1 MNVGA
6 GHKSGTRSIYN
17 NDPSKSLP
25 ESFKS
30 AASNSG
36 MMKPFET
43 ITLSPSKFGSTENV
57 FAVLAEPWTP

>member
-36 MMKPFET
+36 MMKPLET
-43 ITLSPSKFGSTENV
+43 ITLLLQANLVAQKMYLQS
-57 FAVLAEPWTP
+57 